1 MYYDVPVYILQPQM
15 QIHAGSMRMLVYKLV
30 MLFSP
35 CTIGAEPDTLHC
47 ANIQV
52 LPQNLQAGW
61 PS

>member
-1 MYYDVPVYILQPQM
+1 M